1 MAEEPC
7 GIYHQD
13 LQHAIAC
20 ARGRLGLTRE
30 TEHPFLGN
38 KINNK
43 LANMDQIIGFTD
55 STGLKRWRVD
65 WDPIK
70 KVHINEEDFSG
81 PSGKRKVCHSVNLS
95 SEEWVIRWW
104 RKYTSAGLD
113 SFKNRPVPR
122 QRQAQPEE
130 A

>member
-1 MAEEPC
+1 MAEDTC
-7 GIYHQD
+7 GIYHSD

-30 TEHPFLGN
+30 AEHPLVGN
-38 KINNK
+38 KKNNR
-43 LANMDQIIGFTD
+43 LANLDQIIGFTD
-55 STGLKRWRVD
+55 ATGLKRRRVD

-70 KVHINEEDFSG
+70 KVHVNEEDFSG
-81 PSGKRKVCHSVNLS
+81 PGASRKVCHTVFLS

-104 RKYTSAGLD
+104 KKFTSAGIE
-113 SFKNRPVPR
+113 SYKNKPVPR
-122 QRQAQPEE
+122 QKRNVLDE

>member
-1 MAEEPC
+1 MAEETC
-7 GIYHQD
+7 GIYHPD

-30 TEHPFLGN
+30 TEHPLIGN
-38 KINNK
+38 KKNNR
-43 LANMDQIIGFTD
+43 LANLDQIIGFTD

-70 KVHINEEDFSG
+70 KVHVNEEDFSG
-81 PSGKRKVCHSVNLS
+81 LKRKVCHPVYLS

-104 RKYTSAGLD
+104 RKFTSAGID
-113 SFKNRPVPR
+113 SYKNQPVPR
-122 QRQAQPEE
+122 QKRVDPEE